1 MGRPEAR
8 WMLRTLVLATSL
20 GAACGGQTPSASS
33 KKCRRYA
40 TVMGYASGRP
50 GSRTCTW
57 NVVNANTYDCGTSC
71 AHTTRQYASLHDS
84 IEEPSVPNRP
94 LVTSAGFSYS
104 CGLGNSAGYSTGYYT
119 YDAQRRLVEIKWRGQ
134 WGYSGESAP
143 TVDTYTAWDSRGRP
157 LLGTRSGPGDGM
169 DISIVYDDGTRTMTT
184 SIGSSESIRQEDE
197 FGNVIRDG
205 DYAYAVLET
214 AEICL

>member
-1 MGRPEAR
+1 MGI
-8 WMLRTLVLATSL
+8 L
-20 GAACGGQTPSASS
+20 GRVCP
-33 KKCRRYA
+33 
-40 TVMGYASGRP
+40 
-50 GSRTCTW
+50 
-57 NVVNANTYDCGTSC
+57 D
-71 AHTTRQYASLHDS
+71 
-84 IEEPSVPNRP
+84 
-94 LVTSAGFSYS
+94 
-104 CGLGNSAGYSTGYYT
+104 
-119 YDAQRRLVEIKWRGQ
+119 
-134 WGYSGESAP
+134 
-143 TVDTYTAWDSRGRP
+143 VDTYTAWDSRGRP